1 MMHWAKISAVA
12 VSAVLSVAD
21 MVNLRNRVYTLLD
34 QREILLTALDDV
46 ARMEPD
52 SKVGKL
58 ARRTLDQM
66 EREHGV
72 VLGRLDKKIPK

>member
-12 VSAVLSVAD
+12 VSAIMSIAD

-46 ARMEPD
+46 ARMDPD

-58 ARRTLDQM
+58 ARRTLDMM
-66 EREHGV
+66 EHNHGV
-72 VLGRLDKKIPK
+72 VLGRLDRKIKK